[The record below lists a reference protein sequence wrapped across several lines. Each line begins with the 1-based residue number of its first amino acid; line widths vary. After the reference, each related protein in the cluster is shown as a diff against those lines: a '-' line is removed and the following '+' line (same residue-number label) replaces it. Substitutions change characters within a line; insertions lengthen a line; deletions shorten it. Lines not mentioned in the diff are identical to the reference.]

1 MIEFIKNSKEGLIN
15 IQNLEKGCWIKVT
28 APTEEDIN
36 YLINEIKVPYQFINY
51 SCDEDENAKYDKI
64 DNATLLIVDI
74 PHKNTIMSEEPY
86 MTRILGIVIMED
98 YVITICNYNTK
109 VLEKLVLNYANRI
122 NTKKKNEFVLYI
134 LLATANK
141 YLECLHKINE
151 TIEVSERSV
160 RKHMRNEDLI
170 SLYFLQKSL
179 VYFTVGLRSNQ
190 IMMQKLLRINLFDKF
205 PEDRELLEDVIA
217 EINQAKEMTEI
228 ANNILYQMME
238 TFSYMIANTQNT
250 VIKILTS
257 VTILISIPT
266 LIASIYGMNIPLPLS
281 DIPYSFAIIIG
292 STTIL
297 TILIAYLFAK
307 YKWL

>member
-307 YKWL
+307 NKWL